1 MAGTWKGRLEI
12 LGKTEVLVIGSGGA
26 ALRAAL
32 SAAEQGAAVIVLTK
46 GVFGKSGATYC
57 SVAEIG
63 AFNVPD
69 GAIDPE
75 DTPDV
80 FYHDV

>member
-46 GVFGKSGATYC
+46 GVFGKSGAT
-57 SVAEIG
+57 
-63 AFNVPD
+63 
-69 GAIDPE
+69 
-75 DTPDV
+75 
-80 FYHDV
+80 